1 MDVLQ
6 LLRNF
11 RIIQKW
17 SRHACLFNI
26 HSAME
31 EMSMG
36 FFTGEKEIL
45 NSAKNAKLLYSCS
58 VHLKLSW
65 SFVIVTAILQFSWQS
80 EMENF
85 MIKCVQ
91 VKLFPQLSHANLH
104 LNLVG
109 NILNFTGP
117 WSPNMR
123 YQTADCCG
131 KVARKGIWT

>member
-36 FFTGEKEIL
+36 FFTGEKKIL

-65 SFVIVTAILQFSWQS
+65 SFLIVMAILQFSWQS

-85 MIKCVQ
+85 MIKCASQIVFSIVTHKSTFEFGGQ
-91 VKLFPQLSHANLH
+91 YFELHRALEPQQAVSDGRLLWQS
-104 LNLVG
+104 
-109 NILNFTGP
+109 
-117 WSPNMR
+117 
-123 YQTADCCG
+123 C
-131 KVARKGIWT
+131 